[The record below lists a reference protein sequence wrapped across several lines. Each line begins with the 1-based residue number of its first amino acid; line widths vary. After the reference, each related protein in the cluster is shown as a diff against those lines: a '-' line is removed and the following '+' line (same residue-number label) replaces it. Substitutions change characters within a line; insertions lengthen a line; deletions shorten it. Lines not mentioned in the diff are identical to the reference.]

1 MRGYVGQRRPERS
14 CLFRAG
20 GGGGGRSGL
29 YGLEKSL
36 NCVEMKLAPR
46 WNVISKDL
54 VNDVHHLS
62 GNRIGWLNAIEMW
75 WISAMRVIRKDRTSV
90 LVSSAQN

>member
-1 MRGYVGQRRPERS
+1 
-14 CLFRAG
+14 
-20 GGGGGRSGL
+20 
-29 YGLEKSL
+29 
-36 NCVEMKLAPR
+36 MKLAPR

-75 WISAMRVIRKDRTSV
+75 WISAIRVIRKDRTSV